1 MKKSKQDELDAADL
15 LERINRLHDAQ
26 QEDMLWFRDKLDK
39 QARWNLLITMFITTI
54 TLITFGAA
62 VVLIATIWGL
72 ISF

>member
-1 MKKSKQDELDAADL
+1 MKKTKQHELDAADL
-15 LERINRLHDAQ
+15 LERINRIHDAQ

-62 VVLIATIWGL
+62 VVLIATLWGL

>member
-15 LERINRLHDAQ
+15 LDRINRIHDAQ
-26 QEDMLWFRDKLDK
+26 QEDMLWFRDELDK
-39 QARWNLLITMFITTI
+39 QARWNLLTMFITTI

-62 VVLIATIWGL
+62 VVLTATLWGL

>member
-15 LERINRLHDAQ
+15 LERINRIHDAQ
-26 QEDMLWFRDKLDK
+26 QEDMLWFRDELDK
-39 QARWNLLITMFITTI
+39 QARWNLLTMFITTI

-62 VVLIATIWGL
+62 VILTATLWGL

>member
-26 QEDMLWFRDKLDK
+26 QEDMLWFRDELDK
-39 QARWNLLITMFITTI
+39 QARWNLLTMFITTI

-62 VVLIATIWGL
+62 VVLTATLWGL

>member
-1 MKKSKQDELDAADL
+1 MKKIKQDELDAADL

-26 QEDMLWFRDKLDK
+26 QEDMLWFRDELDK
-39 QARWNLLITMFITTI
+39 QARWNLLTMFITTI

-62 VVLIATIWGL
+62 VVLTATLWGL

>member
-62 VVLIATIWGL
+62 VVLTATLWGL

>member
-1 MKKSKQDELDAADL
+1 MKKIKQHELDAADL

-26 QEDMLWFRDKLDK
+26 QEDMLWFRDELDK
-39 QARWNLLITMFITTI
+39 QARWNLLTMFITTI

-62 VVLIATIWGL
+62 VVLTATLWGL

>member
-1 MKKSKQDELDAADL
+1 MKKTKQHELDAADL

-26 QEDMLWFRDKLDK
+26 QEDMLWFRDELDK
-39 QARWNLLITMFITTI
+39 QARWNLLTMFITTI

-62 VVLIATIWGL
+62 VVLTATLWGL

>member
-26 QEDMLWFRDKLDK
+26 QEDMLWFRDELDK
-39 QARWNLLITMFITTI
+39 QARWNLLTMFLTTI
-54 TLITFGAA
+54 SLITFGAA
-62 VVLIATIWGL
+62 VVLTATLWGL

>member
-1 MKKSKQDELDAADL
+1 MKKTKQHELDSADL

-62 VVLIATIWGL
+62 VVLIATLWGL

>member
-15 LERINRLHDAQ
+15 LERINRIHDAQ
-26 QEDMLWFRDKLDK
+26 QEDMLWFRDELDK
-39 QARWNLLITMFITTI
+39 QARWNLLTMFITTI

-62 VVLIATIWGL
+62 VVLTATLWGL

>member
-1 MKKSKQDELDAADL
+1 MKKSKQDELDSADL

-39 QARWNLLITMFITTI
+39 QARWNLLTMFITTI

-62 VVLIATIWGL
+62 VVLTATLWGL